1 MSEYF
6 LLTGVDRWLFSVLFV
21 DLFIAVF
28 LITALRFFYGLV
40 ANVHATS
47 ELAERDNL
55 AFGLSFSGGVLAL
68 AFMLTGVLS
77 GEAADDLLTESTMV
91 LAYGV
96 LGVVLIK
103 AGRII
108 QDKLVLTGIPLQDE
122 IKKGN
127 LAAAFV
133 DVANTLATGLV
144 LRAVMLW
151 VESASIMGFIA
162 VLIAFVLVQ
171 ILLAG
176 VTRFRLFVYEKRH
189 PDGCLQEAFRSGNI
203 AIALR
208 YLGHLIGVALVMS
221 AASGL
226 IIYNEEQLVAAV
238 AGWLILTIIF
248 SILLSFLSFMA
259 RKVIL
264 AGVDVIEEVDHQKNI
279 AVGTIEG
286 SIYVAIALVML
297 SLFN

>member
-6 LLTGVDRWLFSVLFV
+6 LLTGVDRWLFAVLFV

-28 LITALRFFYGLV
+28 LITTLRFFYGWV
-40 ANVHATS
+40 ANVHTVT
-47 ELAERDNL
+47 ELAERDNF
-55 AFGLSFSGGVLAL
+55 AFGLSFLGGILAL
-68 AFMLTGVLS
+68 ALMLTGVLS
-77 GEAADDLLTESTMV
+77 GDVADDLLTESIMV

-96 LGVVLIK
+96 LGIVLIK
-103 AGRII
+103 AGRLI
-108 QDKLVLTGIPLQDE
+108 QDKLVLTGIPLQEE

-133 DVANTLATGLV
+133 DMANILATGLV
-144 LRAVMLW
+144 LRAVMIW
-151 VESASIMGFIA
+151 VESVSVMGFIV

-171 ILLAG
+171 LLLAC
-176 VTRFRLFVYEKRH
+176 VTRLRLFIYEKRH

-208 YLGHLIGVALVMS
+208 YLGHIVGVALVMS

-226 IIYNEEQLVAAV
+226 IIYNEKQLVAAV
-238 AGWLILTIIF
+238 AGWLILTVLF
-248 SILLSFLSFMA
+248 SILLSLLSFIA

-264 AGVDVIEEVDHQKNI
+264 SGINVVDEVDHQKNI
-279 AVGTIEG
+279 AVGAIEG

-297 SLFN
+297 SLFT